1 MYVHLNTDILE
12 LRVCGRVMVVC
23 CVMCGNVRRGPKKH
37 TSFTDTVQYTTLR
50 AAVYN
55 TAHRGTPQRRTAV
68 HNTAHRGS
76 RYTTLRE
83 KKRWPAKKNKKN
95 GMFLAMEKKQEK
107 RI

>member
-55 TAHRGTPQRRTAV
+55 TAAHRGTPQRRTAV
-68 HNTAHRGS
+68 HNTAHRG
-76 RYTTLRE
+76 TQHCAE

-95 GMFLAMEKKQEK
+95 GMFLAMKKKQEK